1 MPNFAAWERDLLDKF
16 AEDAYRRL
24 QAQEDAL
31 EQLRG
36 DLKDAMKLLRIQQVL
51 GDPVSPPPTK

>member
-51 GDPVSPPPTK
+51 GDPVSPSPTE